1 MEEKRKKK
9 KLTLSVS
16 TKKPYQVSNY
26 RRKDNKT
33 SVVIEKKIGRRGNEK
48 DFIIG
53 ILVKLN
59 QSQKYL
65 VILFR
70 NVQL

>member
-48 DFIIG
+48 RFY
-53 ILVKLN
+53 KN
-59 QSQKYL
+59 
-65 VILFR
+65 
-70 NVQL
+70 